1 MSTNN
6 ELISATAT
14 ATAATATTA
23 TATTA
28 TATNQIILP
37 QENDMSTLSSA
48 IVEWRRISDECS
60 GLKEQLKE
68 RGKKIKVL
76 QEVIVRIMK
85 THNVAALDLKN
96 TGGRVI
102 TKQKKSQT
110 GLTPKT
116 LQQTLAT
123 YFKSEEEA
131 RKALE
136 YIQSQRQ
143 ISTRDALLY
152 EKP

>member
-1 MSTNN
+1 MSTTN
-6 ELISATAT
+6 TAIVPV
-14 ATAATATTA
+14 TAATTVANQ
-23 TATTA
+23 
-28 TATNQIILP
+28 NQIILP
-37 QENDMSTLSSA
+37 QENDMATLSSA

-60 GLKEQLKE
+60 NLKEQLKE
-68 RGKKIKVL
+68 RGKKMKVL

-85 THNVAALDLKN
+85 NHNVAALDLKN
-96 TGGRVI
+96 TGGRII
-102 TKQKKSQT
+102 TKQRKSQS

-123 YFKSEEEA
+123 YLKSEEEA
-131 RKALE
+131 KKALE

>member
-6 ELISATAT
+6 QLVTT
-14 ATAATATTA
+14 TTATTA
-23 TATTA
+23 T
-28 TATNQIILP
+28 TNQIILP
-37 QENDMSTLSSA
+37 QENDMTTLSSA

-60 GLKEQLKE
+60 DLKEQLKE
-68 RGKKIKVL
+68 RAKKIKVL

-85 THNVAALDLKN
+85 THNVAALDLKT

-123 YFKSEEEA
+123 YLKSEEEA

-143 ISTRDALLY
+143 TSTRDALLY
-152 EKP
+152 EKPWLLD

>member
-1 MSTNN
+1 MSTTN
-6 ELISATAT
+6 TAIVPVT
-14 ATAATATTA
+14 ANLQ
-23 TATTA
+23 
-28 TATNQIILP
+28 NQIILP
-37 QENDMSTLSSA
+37 QENDMATLSSA
-48 IVEWRRISDECS
+48 IVEWRRISDECAN
-60 GLKEQLKE
+60 LKEQLKE

-85 THNVAALDLKN
+85 NHNVAALDLKN
-96 TGGRVI
+96 TGGRVV
-102 TKQKKSQT
+102 TKQRKSQS
-110 GLTPKT
+110 GLTTKT

-123 YFKSEEEA
+123 YLKSEEEA
-131 RKALE
+131 KKALE

>member
-1 MSTNN
+1 MSTTNTT
-6 ELISATAT
+6 IVPI
-14 ATAATATTA
+14 TAAAVVVA
-23 TATTA
+23 NQ
-28 TATNQIILP
+28 NQIVLP
-37 QENDMSTLSSA
+37 QENDMATLSSA

-60 GLKEQLKE
+60 NLKEQLKE

-85 THNVAALDLKN
+85 NHNVAALDLKN
-96 TGGRVI
+96 TGGRVV
-102 TKQKKSQT
+102 TKQRKSQS

-123 YFKSEEEA
+123 YLKSEEEA
-131 RKALE
+131 KKALE
-136 YIQSQRQ
+136 YIQSQRST
-143 ISTRDALLY
+143 STRDALLY

>member
-1 MSTNN
+1 MSTTNTT
-6 ELISATAT
+6 IVPAPIT
-14 ATAATATTA
+14 TAANQ
-23 TATTA
+23 
-28 TATNQIILP
+28 NQIILP
-37 QENDMSTLSSA
+37 QENDMATLSAS
-48 IVEWRRISDECS
+48 IVEWRRISDECATF
-60 GLKEQLKE
+60 KEQLKE

-85 THNVAALDLKN
+85 NHNVAALDLKN

-102 TKQKKSQT
+102 TKQRKSQS

-123 YFKSEEEA
+123 YLKSEEEA
-131 RKALE
+131 KKALE

-143 ISTRDALLY
+143 TSTRDALLY

>member
-1 MSTNN
+1 MSTTN
-6 ELISATAT
+6 TAIVPV
-14 ATAATATTA
+14 TAATATTVA
-23 TATTA
+23 NQ
-28 TATNQIILP
+28 NQIILP
-37 QENDMSTLSSA
+37 QENDMATLSAA
-48 IVEWRRISDECS
+48 IVEWRRISDES
-60 GLKEQLKE
+60 SNLKEQLKE
-68 RGKKIKVL
+68 RAKKMNVL

-85 THNVAALDLKN
+85 NHNVAALDLKS
-96 TGGRVI
+96 TGGRII
-102 TKQKKSQT
+102 TKQRKSQS

-123 YFKSEEEA
+123 YLKSEEEA
-131 RKALE
+131 KKALE

>member
-1 MSTNN
+1 MSTTNTA
-6 ELISATAT
+6 IVPITAT
-14 ATAATATTA
+14 ATAATANQ
-23 TATTA
+23 
-28 TATNQIILP
+28 NQIVLP
-37 QENDMSTLSSA
+37 QENDMATLSSA

-60 GLKEQLKE
+60 NLKEQLKE

-85 THNVAALDLKN
+85 NHNVAALDLKN
-96 TGGRVI
+96 TGGRVV
-102 TKQKKSQT
+102 TKQRKSQS

-123 YFKSEEEA
+123 YLKSEEEA
-131 RKALE
+131 KKVLE
-136 YIQSQRQ
+136 YIQSQRS
-143 ISTRDALLY
+143 ISTRDALIY

>member
-1 MSTNN
+1 MSTTN
-6 ELISATAT
+6 TAIIP
-14 ATAATATTA
+14 ATATTTGVA
-23 TATTA
+23 NQ
-28 TATNQIILP
+28 NQIVLP
-37 QENDMSTLSSA
+37 QENDMATLSSA
-48 IVEWRRISDECS
+48 IVEWRRISDECAN
-60 GLKEQLKE
+60 LKEQLKE

-85 THNVAALDLKN
+85 NHNVAALDLKN
-96 TGGRVI
+96 TGGRII
-102 TKQKKSQT
+102 TKQRKSQS

-123 YFKSEEEA
+123 YLKSEEEA
-131 RKALE
+131 KKALE